1 MDKRIIL
8 PALSAIALSLC
19 LAACQTVPKSV
30 PESLSAREIIQK
42 AQEASDTGNYKAASF
57 YYETCKERFSDDLSV
72 TCACEYEL
80 AFISYKT
87 GKYAE
92 SKARF
97 DSLLERYSSPDAAL
111 LPQEYKILSEKILPK
126 VKAKI
131 EKAERKA
138 ATGK

>member
-1 MDKRIIL
+1 MDKRIAFL
-8 PALSAIALSLC
+8 FAPAFALLLC

-42 AQEASDTGNYKAASF
+42 AQEASDAGNYKAATF

-72 TCACEYEL
+72 VCACEYEL
-80 AFISYKT
+80 AFISYKANRN
-87 GKYAE
+87 AE
-92 SKARF
+92 AVERF
-97 DSLLERYSSPDAAL
+97 EALLERYASPDAAL

-126 VKAKI
+126 ARARI
-131 EKAERKA
+131 ERKERKD